1 MKEVL
6 VTGKY
11 KTTER
16 FPVSTGSPQQ
26 NMATHENYMVALC
39 KLGKLE
45 MVRQA
50 IAHGASV
57 NSKRDG
63 ITCLMAAVA
72 KSHVKIVSLLLE
84 HPEIAVN
91 AKDDSNQAGIN
102 FVVKPLAACLGARAM
117 S

>member
-1 MKEVL
+1 
-6 VTGKY
+6 
-11 KTTER
+11 
-16 FPVSTGSPQQ
+16 
-26 NMATHENYMVALC
+26 MAAHENYMVALC

-50 IAHGASV
+50 IGDGASV
-57 NSKRDG
+57 NSKRDR

-91 AKDDSNQAGIN
+91 AKDDSNQAAIN
-102 FVVKPLAACLGARAM
+102 FVVKPLAACLGAWAM